1 MTQNEMIIKY
11 LNEHGSITTYESY
24 SKLFITRLSARIFEI
39 KHKYGIEF
47 DEEWVTKKNI
57 YGKTW
62 KKKKYILKRKEEEN
76 V

>member
-1 MTQNEMIIKY
+1 MIIKY

-24 SKLFITRLSARIFEI
+24 SKLFITRLSARIFDI

-57 YGKTW
+57 YGKPCSF
-62 KKKKYILKRKEEEN
+62 KKYILKRKEEED